1 MFTTFITI
9 VVLVLAA
16 ALTGFIFVQIKAA
29 LYWRLVSIAFVV
41 FGCSW
46 FCFQYGQAKSAF
58 RLGEY
63 IRGSHAVV
71 EVVDQLA
78 AEGRTNDV
86 HQVCQQF
93 LDVYMIRDTDLTNL
107 DRVVDDA
114 ENRVSQKPFTLTK
127 P

>member
-1 MFTTFITI
+1 MFTTFIII

-16 ALTGFIFVQIKAA
+16 ALTGFIFVQIKAG
-29 LYWRLVSIAFVV
+29 LYWRLVSIVFVV

-46 FCFQYGQAKSAF
+46 FYFQYGQAKSAI

-63 IRGSHAVV
+63 IRGSHAVI

-78 AEGRTNDV
+78 TEGRTNDV

-93 LDVYMIRDTDLTNL
+93 LDVYYVRVSDITNL

-114 ENRVSQKPFTLTK
+114 ESRVSQKPFTLTK

>member
-1 MFTTFITI
+1 MFTAFII
-9 VVLVLAA
+9 VGLLVLVA
-16 ALTGFIFVQIKAA
+16 ALAGFIFIQIRAA

-46 FCFQYGQAKSAF
+46 FYFQYGQAKSAF

-63 IRGSHAVV
+63 IRGSHAIV
-71 EVVDQLA
+71 EVMDQLA

-114 ENRVSQKPFTLTK
+114 ENRVAQKPFTLTK